1 MPPLIAFAGALGGL
15 AVVRWA
21 YKTAV
26 RINRE
31 LEEARLARVA
41 EAQTGDIP
49 DAPPRPGHRRLSSG
63 LTAVIPGRALA
74 NPKSDPGSSFAC
86 HGMPGGGAIPPAPP

>member
-31 LEEARLARVA
+31 LDEARLARVA
-41 EAQTGDIP
+41 EASRTGDIP
-49 DAPPRPGHRRLSSG
+49 TLRQDPVTGAYRPG
-63 LTAVIPGRALA
+63 
-74 NPKSDPGSSFAC
+74 
-86 HGMPGGGAIPPAPP
+86 

>member
-1 MPPLIAFAGALGGL
+1 
-15 AVVRWA
+15 VVRWA

-49 DAPPRPGHRRLSSG
+49 TLRRDPVTGAYRPG
-63 LTAVIPGRALA
+63 
-74 NPKSDPGSSFAC
+74 
-86 HGMPGGGAIPPAPP
+86 

>member
-1 MPPLIAFAGALGGL
+1 MNDKDRPMPPLIAFAGALGGL

-41 EAQTGDIP
+41 EAQTADIP
-49 DAPPRPGHRRLSSG
+49 TLRRDPVTGAYRP
-63 LTAVIPGRALA
+63 
-74 NPKSDPGSSFAC
+74 C
-86 HGMPGGGAIPPAPP
+86 